1 MRITAG
7 RHPLCAGIA
16 LAVILTSSP
25 PRAAEEAPQL
35 SLIAAVRS
43 ALEHSPDIRLAEI
56 RARQAQGSI
65 EAARGI
71 FDETVEASFVDDFTA
86 TPLTSDQE
94 TALGYSSSQM
104 HTTTSSLGVS
114 RLFPSGLRAGPR
126 VSYERVDDTAGSIP
140 TSNLAT
146 IDFTVT
152 MPIWQGR
159 GEAVV
164 RAVELSAE
172 AGWRA
177 RQMQSAHAAATAVS
191 RVVDAY
197 WNYLAAF
204 QSLNTARQSEGKAA
218 ELLGTIRL
226 LVDADER
233 PAIDLLYLKANLASK
248 SSARISADLLFRQ
261 SRHALCQA
269 MGLDASEIDQI
280 GMPSTDFP
288 GFSAADLPEP
298 DRLAALTGAVIT
310 RRADLLALER
320 DKDGATVDLAAAR
333 DRRRPRLDL
342 EFTAGY
348 TGLGEGSDADGVAG
362 AYGADGV
369 GTHALLSLSY
379 AWPLR
384 QTTAAG
390 KIHQA
395 EAQADLAAATY
406 DDQLRKVR
414 TSLAAAFDEVRIS
427 GQVLLK
433 SQEAATYYQQAAEGE
448 AVKLTQG
455 MTTIMDYVAAVDK
468 HIDAMRE
475 VITARLNY
483 AAALIA
489 LRYEA
494 GAIVAPEGGPRSLS
508 LADLTS
514 MP

>member
-1 MRITAG
+1 MRITAL
-7 RHPLCAGIA
+7 RHPLCTGIA
-16 LAVILTSSP
+16 LAIILASSP
-25 PRAAEEAPQL
+25 SRAAEEAPQL
-35 SLIAAVRS
+35 SLIDAVRS
-43 ALEHSPDIRLAEI
+43 ALDHSPDIRLAEI
-56 RARQAQGSI
+56 RVRQARGSV

-94 TALGYSSSQM
+94 TALGYSSSQT

-126 VSYERVDDTAGSIP
+126 VSYERLDDTAGSVP

-146 IDFTVT
+146 IDFTLTV
-152 MPIWQGR
+152 PIWQGR

-164 RAVELSAE
+164 RADERSAE
-172 AGWRA
+172 AGWQA
-177 RQMQSAHAAATAVS
+177 RRMQSAHAAATAVS
-191 RVVDAY
+191 KVVDAY

-204 QSLNTARQSEGKAA
+204 QGLEIARQSEGKAA

-269 MGLDASEIDQI
+269 MGLDAGDIDQL
-280 GMPSTDFP
+280 GLPSTDFP
-288 GFSAADLPEP
+288 VFIKADLPEP
-298 DRLAALTGAVIT
+298 DRLAALTGVVAT

-320 DKDGATVDLAAAR
+320 DKDGSTVDLAAAR
-333 DRRRPRLDL
+333 DQRRPRLDL

-348 TGLGEGSDADGVAG
+348 TGLGEGSDADGAAG
-362 AYGADGV
+362 AYGADGA
-369 GTHALLSLSY
+369 GTHASLSLSY

-384 QTTAAG
+384 RTTAAG

-395 EAQADLAAATY
+395 EALADLAAATY
-406 DDQLRKVR
+406 DDQARKVR
-414 TSLAAAFDEVRIS
+414 TSLATAFDKVRIS

-475 VITARLNY
+475 VVTARLNY
-483 AAALIA
+483 AAALIT